1 MLRKLIKNI
10 YNKMIKAPY
19 KVPLGR
25 WNINYNKDHINSQY
39 ANSDNCG
46 DIICKEPRLVK
57 ILIEKECKEKND
69 KIKN

>member
-1 MLRKLIKNI
+1 MLHNLIKNI
-10 YNKMIKAPY
+10 YSKFIKPPY

-25 WNINYNKDHINSQY
+25 WNINYSKSHINSQY

-57 ILIEKECKEKND
+57 ILIEKECKEKNNN
-69 KIKN
+69 IN